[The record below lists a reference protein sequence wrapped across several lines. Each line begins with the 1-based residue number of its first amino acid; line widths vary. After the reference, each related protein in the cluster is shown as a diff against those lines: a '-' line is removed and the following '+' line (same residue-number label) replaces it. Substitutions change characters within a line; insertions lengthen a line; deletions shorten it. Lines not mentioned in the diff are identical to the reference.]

1 MPSLKSSALPLLV
14 VLLFG
19 YSLEYL
25 QSKDVQITGLV
36 SQRYI
41 LLEDYL
47 HQRQVLMGSDYLLET
62 GPDVCRLLM
71 LKQ

>member
-1 MPSLKSSALPLLV
+1 MPSLKSLALPLLV

-47 HQRQVLMGSDYLLET
+47 LD
-62 GPDVCRLLM
+62 
-71 LKQ
+71 

>member
-25 QSKDVQITGLV
+25 QSKDVQITDLV

-41 LLEDYL
+41 LLGGL
-47 HQRQVLMGSDYLLET
+47 SASKA
-62 GPDVCRLLM
+62 GPDGFRLSV
-71 LKQ
+71 KQSPK